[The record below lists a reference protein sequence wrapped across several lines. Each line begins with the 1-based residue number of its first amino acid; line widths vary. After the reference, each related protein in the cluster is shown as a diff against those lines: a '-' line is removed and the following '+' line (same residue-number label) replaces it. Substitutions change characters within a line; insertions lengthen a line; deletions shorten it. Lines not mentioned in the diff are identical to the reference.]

1 MEQLYA
7 IVISDELFKSI
18 NNTRHNNPFINNII
32 DTTILLSNN
41 KNFVNKVLFDLNY
54 IGNRDTNIYKHMTA
68 TNGITINLNNIDML
82 FKVIKLN
89 LIKNKYSIEKDQYYF
104 EKKYTIFNFIYI
116 EGILNSDNTDTRKSL
131 QTNHDFYFSSKE
143 DKRLLTYLRAKYFDI
158 IDII

>member
-1 MEQLYA
+1 
-7 IVISDELFKSI
+7 
-18 NNTRHNNPFINNII
+18 
-32 DTTILLSNN
+32 
-41 KNFVNKVLFDLNY
+41 
-54 IGNRDTNIYKHMTA
+54 MTA

-131 QTNHDFYFSSKE
+131 QTNHDLYFSSKE
-143 DKRLLTYLRAKYFDI
+143 DKRLLTYLRAKYFDVT
-158 IDII
+158 DII